1 MTTDKISEP
10 FLVCSDPHAWHIW
23 LAGHHDQK
31 EGIWL
36 QIRKAGSQGG
46 GVTLSEAVI
55 EAIRFG
61 WIDGRMRSRDAD
73 SYILHFTPRR
83 PAGLWSKINRQ
94 RAETLIAE
102 GKMTE
107 AGMAMIRAAKARGT
121 WQAAYTS
128 KEKPSLPD
136 DLTAALASDPAILRH
151 FSCWPNSAQMQAVY
165 WIEAARRP
173 ETRRKRIDEVVIR
186 AREWHNQ

>member
-10 FLVCSDPHAWHIW
+10 FLVCSDLHAWHIW

-94 RAETLIAE
+94 RAETL
-102 GKMTE
+102 
-107 AGMAMIRAAKARGT
+107 
-121 WQAAYTS
+121 
-128 KEKPSLPD
+128 
-136 DLTAALASDPAILRH
+136 TAALASDPAILRH